1 MNYKRTVL
9 GIWHHLVFPLNVIFS
24 GYWHEQSRADRNS
37 YIKINW
43 NNVIPRMKNQFQKCV
58 NCDDQGL
65 EYDVGSI
72 MHYHAY
78 AFAKNRKRP
87 TITQLK
93 ETSLSIGQRN
103 KLSVLDIKGI
113 NRLYCH
119 NYTSDCVDKNEQCSE
134 FPLKLCNDV
143 ERREW
148 MVENCAG
155 RCKVCYGGIN
165 CEDKYDQTIRKP
177 RCQSW
182 VEYCT
187 SSAWKGWM
195 ATNCALTCKACS

>member
-1 MNYKRTVL
+1 MRIIIFHTNIKSLILSPDILIIILVL
-9 GIWHHLVFPLNVIFS
+9 FMCF
-24 GYWHEQSRADRNS
+24 
-37 YIKINW
+37 
-43 NNVIPRMKNQFQKCV
+43 
-58 NCDDQGL
+58 
-65 EYDVGSI
+65 
-72 MHYHAY
+72 

-103 KLSVLDIKGI
+103 KLSILDIKGI

-134 FPLKLCNDV
+134 FALKLCNDV

-177 RCQSW
+177 RCPSW
-182 VEYCT
+182 AKYCT
-187 SSAWKGWM
+187 WSATKHPSLSLHSIVQLKIVESSSRSSWPSPWIQ
-195 ATNCALTCKACS
+195 TTCGHSPHL